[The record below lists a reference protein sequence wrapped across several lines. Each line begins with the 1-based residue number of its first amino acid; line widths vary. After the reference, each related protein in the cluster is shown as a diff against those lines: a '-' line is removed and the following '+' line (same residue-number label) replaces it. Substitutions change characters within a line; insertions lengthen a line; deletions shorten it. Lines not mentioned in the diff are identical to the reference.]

1 VFSLSDIKNI
11 VIPCDQEQC
20 SGEVRLPP
28 SDDFDAN
35 RPMQCPVC
43 HKEGFIGTFRAI
55 RRIVRLSK
63 EEWLEPMHDDGGPSA
78 KNLLRQVKIEVTE
91 AG

>member
-1 VFSLSDIKNI
+1 MFSLSDIKNI

-35 RPMQCPVC
+35 RPIPCPVC

-55 RRIVRLSK
+55 RAHRPPLQRGVVGTDCMTMVGQVPRTCCGKSK
-63 EEWLEPMHDDGGPSA
+63 
-78 KNLLRQVKIEVTE
+78 
-91 AG
+91 

>member
-1 VFSLSDIKNI
+1 MFSLSDIKNI

-20 SGEVRLPP
+20 SGEVRLRP
-28 SDDFDAN
+28 SDEFDAN

-55 RRIVRLSK
+55 RRI
-63 EEWLEPMHDDGGPSA
+63 GPPLQRGVVGTDA
-78 KNLLRQVKIEVTE
+78 
-91 AG
+91 